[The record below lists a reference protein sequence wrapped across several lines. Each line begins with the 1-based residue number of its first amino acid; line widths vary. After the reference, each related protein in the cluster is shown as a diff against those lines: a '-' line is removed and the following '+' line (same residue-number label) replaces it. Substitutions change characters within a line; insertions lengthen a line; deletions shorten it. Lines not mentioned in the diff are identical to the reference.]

1 MLVTVSRRA
10 PVMMVEQRGA
20 TGTLKGVR
28 MMIVSAAGKPN
39 LKGTSRFAYAAGAT
53 GILANLFFIILYV
66 LLGLQANQP
75 GGGTSLGP
83 AGELAGSARTCS
95 DRFRRRL

>member
-1 MLVTVSRRA
+1 
-10 PVMMVEQRGA
+10 MMVEQRGA
-20 TGTLKGVR
+20 TGTFKGVR

-66 LLGLQANQP
+66 LLGLRASQSGVGP
-75 GGGTSLGP
+75 PLVRPESLRARP
-83 AGELAGSARTCS
+83 ATCS